1 LLRLKALRL
10 LSNYL
15 PDEVLDVSDDM
26 VELDIPELIAEES
39 GAAIGAGAGTGAVTG
54 AGAGV
59 SSFLPQ
65 AVRATAKSE
74 AASSDLFMIF
84 LLVSEIVKSGPAKS
98 FLRAV
103 LRETLNDFSRSG
115 ETVAAGCPNNDYRA
129 SLRLFKPSED
139 GGTGF

>member
-1 LLRLKALRL
+1 LLLRLKALRL
-10 LSNYL
+10 LSDYL
-15 PDEVLDVSDDM
+15 PDEVLDVSDDI
-26 VELDIPELIAEES
+26 VEFDMPELIADES

-84 LLVSEIVKSGPAKS
+84 LLVSGIVKGGPAIVS
-98 FLRAV
+98 CELSARNAE
-103 LRETLNDFSRSG
+103 RFSSSG
-115 ETVAAGCPNNDYRA
+115 QMLAAGRPNND
-129 SLRLFKPSED
+129 
-139 GGTGF
+139 

>member
-1 LLRLKALRL
+1 
-10 LSNYL
+10 
-15 PDEVLDVSDDM
+15 VLDVSDDI
-26 VELDIPELIAEES
+26 VELDIPELIMPELVDES

-84 LLVSEIVKSGPAKS
+84 LLVS
-98 FLRAV
+98 
-103 LRETLNDFSRSG
+103 
-115 ETVAAGCPNNDYRA
+115 
-129 SLRLFKPSED
+129 
-139 GGTGF
+139 